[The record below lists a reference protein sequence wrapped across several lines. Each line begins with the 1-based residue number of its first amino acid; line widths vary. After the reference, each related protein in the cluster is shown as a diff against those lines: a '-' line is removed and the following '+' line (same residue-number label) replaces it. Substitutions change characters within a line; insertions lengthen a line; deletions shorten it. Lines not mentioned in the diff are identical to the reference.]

1 LARAAASA
9 GYRQVEQDQ
18 FFLTIYMGDTNDYSF
33 RNQAR
38 QAQASLDEEIMF
50 DWVTADIM
58 EQPDTPENRLLKEL
72 VRRNKALEQQMK
84 VQQERHQSVLN

>member
-1 LARAAASA
+1 
-9 GYRQVEQDQ
+9 
-18 FFLTIYMGDTNDYSF
+18 MGDTNDYSF